1 MTSTALRESR
11 LLQVTE
17 IVRQRLLPGSGEVLV
32 SVGDR
37 VQPDDIVAR
46 AAVDG
51 QLGVI
56 DLAHELGTSVSHVS
70 RFLRVTPGQEVEAE
84 EIIASR
90 KMLLRQ
96 QQQIRAPFAGII
108 QRIEDGYVFL
118 RQHRQTLELS
128 AYIPGQVI
136 EQYPHRG
143 VAIGVTGSVVR
154 GIWASGGE
162 YQGMLATMVA
172 SPEQVLTWER
182 VGLRYRGTI
191 LVGGILEDPRVLLR
205 ARQFRIVGIVTGG
218 MLPGLCRLCE
228 RLRFPVLVTEGMGRI
243 PMAEPVFELLRSYH
257 GRSAVMAGSP
267 RHSASGPEL
276 IVPIPARPSDAHEL
290 MVVRPI
296 EKGMRVRITRA
307 PYMGVVAEV
316 VGLPTALQQTSIGSF
331 AEGALVRLPEGR
343 RLFVPLVNLEPL
355 G

>member
-17 IVRQRLLPGSGEVLV
+17 IVRRRLLPGSGDVLV

-37 VQPDDIVAR
+37 VQPDDIVAQ
-46 AAVDG
+46 ASVDG

-56 DLAHELGTSVSHVS
+56 DLARELGTGVRQAL
-70 RFLRVTPGQEVEAE
+70 RFLRVSPGQEIEPE
-84 EIIASR
+84 ELIASR
-90 KMLLRQ
+90 KGFWRQ
-96 QQQIRAPFAGII
+96 RQEIRAPFAGVV
-108 QRIEDGYVFL
+108 QTVEDGYVFL
-118 RQHRQTLELS
+118 RQHSQRFDLS

-143 VAIGVTGSVVR
+143 VAIGVNGSVVR
-154 GIWASGGE
+154 GIWGSGGE
-162 YQGMLATMVA
+162 HQGMLATMVA
-172 SPEQVLTWER
+172 GPDQVLTWER

-191 LVGGILEDPRVLLR
+191 LVGGILEDARVLLR

-218 MLPGLCRLCE
+218 ILPGLRPLCE
-228 RLRFPVLVTEGMGRI
+228 RLRFPVLVTKGMGRI

-267 RHSASGPEL
+267 QLSASGPEL
-276 IVPIPARPSDAHEL
+276 VIPLPGPSSDAQAL

-296 EKGMRVRITRA
+296 ERGMRVRLTRA
-307 PYMGVVAEV
+307 PYLGVVAEV
-316 VGLPTALQQTSIGSF
+316 VGLPTMPQQTSIGSF

-343 RLFVPLVNLEPL
+343 RIFVPLVNLEPL